1 MKKILLEN
9 ETETRECYMSN
20 DGAIY
25 QWDPDPKMLGYSRI
39 FDNKREASNKG
50 WIVVSVS
57 NKGGCL

>member
-9 ETETRECYMSN
+9 GTETRECFIGS

-39 FDNKREASNKG
+39 YDNKQEASNRGWVVITISDKG
-50 WIVVSVS
+50 S
-57 NKGGCL
+57 CL